1 VRPRQKSFSV
11 PTMNEERT
19 LHVAVVGRDP
29 VLRMEA
35 ARAFDAA
42 PASWHVTLHDE
53 APPGADVTVAT
64 PDVDLPGALVFDPD
78 RPEDVLTTIA
88 ANTSVDGRVIVV
100 TSPSRGGGITSV
112 ALHLAALAARRSS
125 TCFVDLDTTWTA
137 CDRLGLPADARTWA
151 GADDSRDTLEQS
163 ALPVAPGLR
172 VLLAPRGRVSADL
185 HRVVQRAAESFE
197 RVVVDAPPGAYLRP
211 ILEEAYCCVLLVPPT
226 IPSARRA
233 HDFLDAHRDLKW
245 AVVVNRTGPG
255 GEVTRSGLQ
264 RLIGC
269 RIAVELPCCPSLRD
283 REDQGALL
291 TGSWSRWTRG
301 LRRLYRA
308 LEES

>member
-1 VRPRQKSFSV
+1 
-11 PTMNEERT
+11 MNEERT

-42 PASWHVTLHDE
+42 PASWHVTMHDK
-53 APPGADVTVAT
+53 APPGADVTVVT
-64 PDVDLPGALVFDPD
+64 PDVECPGALTFDPA

-88 ANTSVDGRVIVV
+88 ARTSIDGRMIVV
-100 TSPSRGGGITSV
+100 TSPSRGSGITSI

-137 CDRLGLPADARTWA
+137 CDRLGLPDDARTWA
-151 GADDSRDTLEQS
+151 GAGDSRETLEQS
-163 ALPVAPGLR
+163 ALPIAPGLR
-172 VLLAPRGRVSADL
+172 VLLAPRGNAAADR
-185 HRVVQRAAESFE
+185 HCVAQRAAESFE
-197 RVVVDAPPGAYLRP
+197 RVVVDAPPGDYLRP
-211 ILEEAYCCVLLVPPT
+211 ILEEAYCCVLVVPPT

-233 HDFLDAHRDLKW
+233 HEYLDAHRDLKW
-245 AVVVNRTGPG
+245 AVVVNRMGPG

-291 TGSWSRWTRG
+291 TGSWPRWTRG
-301 LRRLYRA
+301 LRRLYQA
-308 LEES
+308 LEEA